1 MMIFYDTVEIEPKEV
16 LALMKALEDWS
27 SELGNEEARVLQYGR
42 ALGILDEPSFSATS
56 LSPVRRKN

>member
-1 MMIFYDTVEIEPKEV
+1 VEIEPKEV

-27 SELGNEEARVLQYGR
+27 SALGNEEARVLQYGR